1 MTTAVWLPVGVR
13 DLLADP
19 AALTCW
25 LQSLP
30 PEAVCGVCGEPE
42 SCIVHSFLDW
52 ACVGDYISVGKYDIL
67 VGSNEVDAIQFDLP
81 DWCRVYVAA
90 VDAFG
95 KGCMLNAGDALA
107 ILLSVTEAL
116 AA

>member
-1 MTTAVWLPVGVR
+1 MTAAVWLPVGVR
-13 DLLADP
+13 DLLATSQ
-19 AALTCW
+19 ALQLW
-25 LQSLP
+25 LETLP
-30 PEAVCGVCGEPE
+30 PTAIAGICVDPTA
-42 SCIVHSFLDW
+42 CILHSFLDW
-52 ACVGDYISVGKYDIL
+52 ACVGDWISVGKYDVM

-95 KGCMLNAGDALA
+95 KGCMLRASDALA
-107 ILLSVTEAL
+107 ILLSVTEAM